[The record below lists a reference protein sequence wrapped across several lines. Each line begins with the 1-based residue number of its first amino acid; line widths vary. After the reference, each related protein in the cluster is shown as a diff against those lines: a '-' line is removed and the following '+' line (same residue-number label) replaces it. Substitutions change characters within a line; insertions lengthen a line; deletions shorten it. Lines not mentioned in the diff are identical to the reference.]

1 MTQKETKN
9 PNKPKTPRASKK
21 NPAVCTVPF

>member
-1 MTQKETKN
+1 MTQKETK
-9 PNKPKTPRASKK
+9 KPTKQKAPRASKK